1 MITLGTGVVC
11 HRIDERNISGILRI
25 KPTRKWPGTW
35 LLVVLRCCTREG
47 SVLSTLSN
55 APGMTQTKS
64 QDQPPRPW
72 DRFIS
77 DLDRK
82 VYSECGFGAPVGL
95 GQRPTLLIIDA
106 QYRTTSELGP

>member
-1 MITLGTGVVC
+1 M
-11 HRIDERNISGILRI
+11 
-25 KPTRKWPGTW
+25 
-35 LLVVLRCCTREG
+35 LVVLRCCTGEG
-47 SVLSTLSN
+47 SVLSTLSSS
-55 APGMTQTKS
+55 APGMTQTKQ

-106 QYRTTSELGP
+106 QYRSTGESSDPILEAMKQYATAVGEEGGKLLGKSKSS